1 MRTDPFCEAHRLTF
15 TLPPTLRLSVPLGR
29 HQPCVAGCVLT
40 VNAAH
45 QVTIE
50 GRYRDT
56 VFDQVRRFLKVH
68 AKGHGAL
75 SMVAILYTPADPA
88 NPCARS
94 GRDSWSII
102 IGAEIAIVP
111 TSMPGRIYAAGPEL
125 VAEPV
130 LA

>member
-1 MRTDPFCEAHRLTF
+1 MRADPLYAAYRLTF
-15 TLPPTLRLSVPLGR
+15 TLPAALRLSVPLGR

-50 GRYRDT
+50 GRHRDA
-56 VFDQVRRFLKVH
+56 VFDQARRFLKVH

-75 SMVAILYTPADPA
+75 AMVAVLASPADPD
-88 NPCARS
+88 NPSARS

-111 TSMPGRIYAAGPEL
+111 TSMPGRIYAPGPEL
-125 VAEPV
+125 VPA
-130 LA
+130 